1 MAYMKIA
8 DEQPALPA
16 LPQTTT
22 SMASFARVVTLCSA
36 VAFLDGFDTQA
47 IGPAASSI
55 AAELGVP
62 TSALGA
68 VFSTSQIG
76 FLLGALLFGPLGD
89 RYGRKRALS
98 GAIGIFALATLA
110 TAFSSSYL
118 LLLTY
123 RVLAG
128 FGLGGATPNF
138 VSLAAEYSPPRLRA
152 RVVTMMWAAVP
163 LGGTTA
169 AFAGAAIIPT
179 FGWKTIFILGSIA
192 PLLLMPVLLAR
203 LPDSTETSPEMTET
217 RAAASSPSSLAHNV
231 AVLFAPGRVGTT
243 LLLWVVSFMTWMTLV
258 VVAFWTPSLLQ
269 RAGLSG
275 AAAASTLAL
284 NNAGG
289 VAGILM
295 VGVALK
301 RFAPQQA
308 LPFLYL
314 GAAVFIAAM
323 GITLSSF
330 ALLAC
335 IAVVA
340 GVCSSAAGG
349 AFLALSANV
358 YPADIRST
366 GVGWAL
372 GFGRIG
378 SIVGPL
384 AASVLVA
391 REWDVARIYLAM
403 SCPALVAAAAMLLLA
418 PRVASNE
425 PHP

>member
-1 MAYMKIA
+1 MTHVKIA
-8 DEQPALPA
+8 DEQPLPA
-16 LPQTTT
+16 LPQTTA
-22 SMASFARVVTLCSA
+22 SPASFTRVVALCSL

-47 IGPAASSI
+47 IGPAANSI
-55 AAELGVP
+55 AAELGVR

-68 VFSTSQIG
+68 VFSASQIG
-76 FLLGALLFGPLGD
+76 FLLGALLFSTLGD

-98 GAIGIFALATLA
+98 AAIGIFALSTLA
-110 TAFSSSYL
+110 TAFSGSYL
-118 LLLTY
+118 LLVTY
-123 RVLAG
+123 RILAG

-169 AFAGAAIIPT
+169 AFTGAAIIPT
-179 FGWKTIFILGSIA
+179 LGWKTMCVLGSIA
-192 PLLLMPVLLAR
+192 PLLLMPVLFAM
-203 LPDSTETSPEMTET
+203 LPESTETKPDMAGS
-217 RAAASSPSSLAHNV
+217 AASSPSSLAHNV
-231 AVLFAPGRVGTT
+231 AILFAPGRVATT
-243 LLLWVVSFMTWMTLV
+243 LLLWLASFMTWMTLI

-275 AAAASTLAL
+275 AAAASVLAL

-289 VAGILM
+289 VTGILI
-295 VGVALK
+295 VGAALK
-301 RFAPQQA
+301 RLAPHQV
-308 LPFLYL
+308 LLFLYPA
-314 GAAVFIAAM
+314 AAVFIATM
-323 GITLSSF
+323 GSALSSF
-330 ALLAC
+330 ALLVGV
-335 IAVVA
+335 AVFA

-349 AFLALSANV
+349 AILALSANV
-358 YPADIRST
+358 YPADVRST

-391 REWDVARIYLAM
+391 REWNVARIYLAM
-403 SCPALVAAAAMLLLA
+403 SCPALVAAGVMLLLA
-418 PRVASNE
+418 PRVANNE
-425 PHP
+425 AHT

>member
-1 MAYMKIA
+1 MKIA

-16 LPQTTT
+16 LSGTVRST
-22 SMASFARVVTLCSA
+22 ASFARVVTLCSV

-55 AAELGVP
+55 ATQLGVP

-68 VFSTSQIG
+68 VFSASQIG
-76 FLLGALLFGPLGD
+76 FLLGALLFGTLGD
-89 RYGRKRALS
+89 RYGRKRALA
-98 GAIGIFALATLA
+98 GAIGIFALSTLA
-110 TAFSSSYL
+110 TAFSGSYAL
-118 LLLTY
+118 LIAC

-179 FGWKTIFILGSIA
+179 LGWKTMFILGSIA
-192 PLLLMPVLLAR
+192 PLLLMPVLLAA
-203 LPDSTETSPEMTET
+203 LPESAETALQMTE
-217 RAAASSPSSLAHNV
+217 AGSAKSPPASLRQNV
-231 AVLFAPGRVGTT
+231 AVLFAPDRVGTT
-243 LLLWVVSFMTWMTLV
+243 LLLWVASFMTWMTLIA
-258 VVAFWTPSLLQ
+258 VAFWTPPLLQ

-275 AAAASTLAL
+275 AAAASALAL

-289 VAGILM
+289 VAGILI
-295 VGVALK
+295 VGAALK
-301 RFAPQQA
+301 RVAPQQA
-308 LPFLYL
+308 LVFLYL
-314 GAAVFIAAM
+314 GAAVFVVAM
-323 GITLSSF
+323 GSTLSSF

-335 IAVVA
+335 VAVLA
-340 GVCSSAAGG
+340 GVCSSAAAG
-349 AFLALSANV
+349 AILALSANL
-358 YPADIRST
+358 YPADVRST

-384 AASVLVA
+384 AAGVLVA
-391 REWDVARIYLAM
+391 REWDVSHIYLALG
-403 SCPALVAAAAMLLLA
+403 CPALLAAVVMLLLA
-418 PRVASNE
+418 RRLAHNE
-425 PHP
+425 THL